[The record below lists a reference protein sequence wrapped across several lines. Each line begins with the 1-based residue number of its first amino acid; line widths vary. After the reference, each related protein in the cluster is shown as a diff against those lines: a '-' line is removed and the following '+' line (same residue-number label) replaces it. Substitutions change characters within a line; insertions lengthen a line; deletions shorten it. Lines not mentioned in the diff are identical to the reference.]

1 MLYEL
6 TGVTKKIGDIIVY
19 QIKYPATKTRP
30 ARVGG

>member
-19 QIKYPATKTRP
+19 QIRYPATKTHP
-30 ARVGG
+30 AHIGG